1 MTPTRTRTRTSRHG
15 RIAARTWL
23 SLVLLAGI
31 APALA
36 ADLSLQGQLAGG
48 NVVSSTESPATGEVR
63 AMLDDDGTLTLQM
76 GYAGLGEDATGAA
89 LHVGTISENG
99 RKVADLP
106 LPATGAGGRIDT
118 TLDLSDDDAGHAATH
133 GLRNA
138 GGKRASTSAHPA
150 RRSRVCAHHGRVSS
164 WSANSTTAMNV
175 SSTHGSWRRPVSRHS
190 CR

>member
-118 TLDLSDDDAGHAATH
+118 TLDLSDDDAG
-133 GLRNA
+133 RVRA
-138 GGKRASTSAHPA
+138 GEAYVQVSTLGHPDGAIRAQLMPQ
-150 RRSRVCAHHGRVSS
+150 
-164 WSANSTTAMNV
+164 
-175 SSTHGSWRRPVSRHS
+175 PVELDDLPVPPEG
-190 CR
+190 